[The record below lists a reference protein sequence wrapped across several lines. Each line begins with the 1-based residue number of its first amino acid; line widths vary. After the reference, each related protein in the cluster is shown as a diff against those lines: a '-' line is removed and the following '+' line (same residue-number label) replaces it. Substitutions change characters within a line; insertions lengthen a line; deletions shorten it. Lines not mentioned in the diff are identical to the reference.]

1 MNIAI
6 VGTNFISDRFAAAAL
21 ATDAITLAA
30 VYSRAESTGRIF
42 AEKYNISKIYTD
54 YSAMIS
60 DSEIDAVYIAS
71 PTMCHAEQACLAMRS
86 GKHVLCE
93 KMMGATLSDF
103 ISMRD
108 TSIATGR
115 VLLEAMRPSHDPAY
129 GRIVSLIPTLGK
141 IRRVTLEFCQYS
153 SRYDRFK
160 DGILTNAFDPTMKN
174 SSLSDIGIYPL
185 HVLLMLF
192 GSPCSYTASSVMLEG
207 GFEGSG
213 AIMAHYGDMIATVI
227 YSKITDSVLPS
238 VIEGELGSLTIDKIS
253 APTTLTLHMRGSEPE
268 TIDLGSPANNMIFE
282 IEAFRDMVDGKRDYL
297 PHLDLTERAQRIVED
312 IYATSHISDHF

>member
-6 VGTNFISDRFAAAAL
+6 VGTNFISDRFATAAL
-21 ATDAITLAA
+21 ATSGVTLAA
-30 VYSRAESTGRIF
+30 VYSRAESTGREF
-42 AEKYNISKIYTD
+42 AEKYNISKIFTD
-54 YSAMIS
+54 YNAMIS

-71 PTMCHAEQACLAMRS
+71 PTMCHAEQACLAMRA

-108 TSIATGR
+108 TSLATGR

-129 GRIVSLIPTLGK
+129 QRIAQLLQRLGK

-160 DGILTNAFDPTMKN
+160 DGILTNAFDPSMKN

-192 GSPCSYTASSVMLEG
+192 GDPMSYTASSVMLDG

-213 AIMAHYGDMIATVI
+213 TIMAHYGDMIATVI

-253 APTTLTLHMRGSEPE
+253 APTSLTLYLRGCAPE
-268 TIDLGSPANNMIFE
+268 HIDLSSPANNMIYE

-312 IYATSHISDHF
+312 IYTTSHISDHF